1 MSSLKIFSYGTLQKS
16 KFTKDKELKKATLN
30 GPYEIMEDPAPLLV
44 ELNKGKHA
52 IDGVLF
58 EVTQDEIDEIDD
70 YESLP
75 HLFKREQKSV
85 LLEDG
90 TTQKAWVYLL
100 NHIL

>member
-1 MSSLKIFSYGTLQKS
+1 MHNLKIFSYGTLQRS
-16 KFTKDKELKKATLN
+16 KFTKGKVLQKASLN

-44 ELNKGKHA
+44 ELNKGNHT
-52 IDGVLF
+52 INGVLF

-75 HLFKREQKSV
+75 HLFKREEKNI

-90 TTQKAWVYLL
+90 STQKAWVYLL
-100 NHIL
+100 NHIA